1 MQEKQKNILDDYNNE
16 EQFMSE
22 INSTMNESL
31 NIFFGITDKDMED
44 FNNIKISDENELNN
58 ETYGTTLIDENIKN
72 IKQTK
77 RTLSKKNTVNV

>member
-1 MQEKQKNILDDYNNE
+1 
-16 EQFMSE
+16 MSE